1 MEGRSGAPARRVG
14 RRTVLRAAAL
24 APLAAVL
31 PGCASPFAG
40 VALRIATGSRQ
51 GVYFALGSAL
61 AGAWRD
67 ELGLAVPPEV
77 IGTAGSADNMDRLA
91 AGSADVVFSQVD
103 VAAERLTRV
112 APDDP
117 GSPRALARVYDDV
130 LHLVVPAGSP
140 IAAVPDLRGR
150 RVSVGEMGSG
160 VIVVSERVLAA
171 AGLAFGD
178 LQAERLGLVDSVEAI
193 GQGRI
198 DAFFWSGGLPTPAV
212 AGLAER
218 MPIRLVDL
226 AEGGVLT
233 ALRERYPVYAPGTV
247 PAQGYAQL
255 AEPVTTLLGRNFLL
269 VRADMPDDLAAGL
282 VEVLFQEREGLAAV
296 TTSALTIDLRAAIGT
311 QPVALHPGALRYYRE
326 ERG

>member
-1 MEGRSGAPARRVG
+1 MR

-24 APLAAVL
+24 ATLAGAAA
-31 PGCASPFAG
+31 GCAEPFAG
-40 VALRIATGSRQ
+40 VTLRIGTGSQQ

-61 AGAWRD
+61 AVAWRE
-67 ELGLAVPPEV
+67 ELDLAVPPEV
-77 IGTAGSADNMDRLA
+77 IVTAGSAQNLDRLA

-103 VAAERLTRV
+103 VAAERLARLPV
-112 APDDP
+112 DDP
-117 GSPRALARVYDDV
+117 GSLRALARVYDDV

-140 IAAVPDLRGR
+140 IGAVPDLRGR
-150 RVSVGEMGSG
+150 RVSVGEEGSG

-171 AGLAFGD
+171 AGLAFAD
-178 LQAERLGLVDSVEAI
+178 LRAERLGLVDSVEAVL
-193 GQGRI
+193 QGRI

-282 VEVLFQEREGLAAV
+282 VQVLFQEREGLAAV
-296 TTSALTIDLRAAIGT
+296 TASALTIDLRAAIGT

>member
-1 MEGRSGAPARRVG
+1 MG
-14 RRTVLRAAAL
+14 RRTLLRAAAL
-24 APLAAVL
+24 GPLGAAL
-31 PGCASPFAG
+31 SGCASPFAG

-77 IGTAGSADNMDRLA
+77 IGTAGSAENMDRLA

-112 APDDP
+112 AADDP
-117 GSPRALARVYDDV
+117 GAPRALARVYDDV

-150 RVSVGEMGSG
+150 RVAVGEAGSG
-160 VIVVSERVLAA
+160 VIVVSERVLGA
-171 AGLAFGD
+171 AGLTFAD
-178 LQAERLGLVDSVEAI
+178 LRAERLGLVDSVEAVAR
-193 GQGRI
+193 GRI

-226 AEGGVLT
+226 AEGGVLA
-233 ALRERYPVYAPGTV
+233 ALRDRYPVYAPGTV
-247 PAQGYAQL
+247 PALGYAQL

-269 VRADMPDDLAAGL
+269 VRADLPDDLAAGL

-296 TTSALTIDLRAAIGT
+296 TASALTIDLRAAIGT